1 MEKPERKD
9 LIKISDYIWE
19 IPKSVREDMRVPAR
33 IFAEEKMLDDILED
47 KSLWQLVNVA
57 SLPGIYKYALAM
69 PDVHE
74 GYGMCLTKD
83 AKILTEHGY
92 FVEIKDLDQFLSEIQ
107 ILNFDKDKKILDKTK
122 IIKFFKLKPYR
133 KILRITTKAG
143 FIIETTEDHPIFTSQ
158 GMKEA
163 RSLMIGDKVAVYG
176 FEGVP
181 YERPSSK
188 VVVDEKKIEK
198 TFYKIKVPKEKSSLE
213 IIIKKLKERD
223 LLPLT
228 YDNPKFPYL
237 IKIGAFIF
245 GDGSMNFIGKRKD
258 GILNFSG
265 KKEDLLEIKKDLEKI
280 GYTSSKIFKRKYV
293 YKNGKISYIGNFY
306 VNASSLLVL
315 LAALGVPLGK
325 KVNQK
330 YNVPKWLFK
339 APLWQKRLFLA
350 VLFGC
355 ELRRPHRRK
364 ERKFGFNAPVFTM
377 NKRLDLIENGKKF
390 LKDIAK
396 LCQEFGVKTTN
407 IQYRRLFIAKN
418 GNKTTA
424 LELVFSSSLN
434 SLLNL
439 WSKIGYEYNQERKT
453 LASLY
458 TIYLKHKK
466 RNLEKRKEILNLIPS
481 FFDQNLSYAKIAE
494 RLKSSGFTKRL
505 ILDFCYRIKNGY
517 SYKKPKIPQ
526 NFITLK
532 EFIKQNSLGKS
543 GLCFDEIEK
552 IEEIEYNDLVYDL
565 TTLSKA
571 HNFIANNFLVSNCV
585 GGVAAFDYDE
595 GIISPG
601 ICGYDINCLHPETKV
616 NLDFGTYLEIKD
628 LKPGFKVHF
637 FDKENKKINSAKI
650 LFVLKRKEK
659 EIYKIETKLGN
670 EILITEDHPIYT
682 LDGMKEVKNLIL
694 GEKILI
700 YPFKGVK
707 YKKPKRKLIL
717 DEEKFIEFC
726 TKNGFDNTGNKLK
739 QILNYLKK
747 RNLLPLYTDSFCL
760 PYLLKFFGYA
770 LGDGAINNN
779 FSYLSIWGKKEDLEE
794 IKKDLEIL
802 GIHSLISHRK
812 RKHRL
817 INSYGKEYKFERLE
831 YELRVSKS
839 FALLLCAL
847 GYPFG
852 RKTEK
857 EFLLP
862 TWLKDL
868 RLWQKRLFLAGFLG
882 AELSTPK
889 TFKEHKFN
897 FYSLTLNINKNL
909 KLLENGLKFMNEIRK
924 LLKEFGVE
932 TTEIKII
939 KELGIKGKTIG
950 LRFQIKSNIENL
962 IRFFERVGFEYSKEK
977 QELNNLALAY
987 LKYKFKIIQ
996 QREEIRK
1003 KAKVLYKL
1011 GSPLKELEKI
1021 FVGPFINT
1029 RFLERS
1035 IWEDTFNVRTAFNF
1049 YNFEEFIKN
1058 FNYKNGFLI
1067 DEIEKI
1073 EKLNYGGYVYDLTI
1087 DHEDHNFIANNFVVS
1102 NCGVRLAVTDLD
1114 YEEVKD
1120 KIPKLTEEIFK
1131 QVPSGVGRGGFWK
1144 LNNDEMKKV
1153 LENGAQYIV
1162 ELGYGEKEDLSATE
1176 SFGKLEGADAEK
1188 VSKTAKDR
1196 GRDQLG
1202 TMGAGNHFVEVQ
1214 RIEEIFDDA
1223 DYADFTQTMQ
1233 TSAKSASYSAKSAI
1247 AKKLGLEKGKIAILI
1262 HCGSRGLGHQVA
1274 TDYIRQALNYI
1285 DKQKIELPDRELAY
1299 FPYHHPEGQN
1309 YLSAMKA
1316 AANFAFAN
1324 RQLILHQVR
1333 KAFKKVFGKEIKLK
1347 QVYDVAHNIVKIEY
1361 YADYADFTQTKQNE
1375 LYADQADFTQ
1385 NMQNEFLYGDITFK
1399 IRKAIYE
1406 VRKKLG
1412 LGHKENVY
1420 KNSLII
1426 EFKKL
1431 GLDFEVDKKIEVK
1444 YENETVGV
1452 YKPDFIVENK
1462 IIMEIKSI
1470 PQLTKEQEKQLWY
1483 YLKSTGYK
1491 LGKLIV
1497 HRKGA
1502 TRAFWKGH
1510 PELAPKYQEIG
1521 QPTLIPG
1528 SMGTSSYILIGHC

>member
-1 MEKPERKD
+1 
-9 LIKISDYIWE
+9 
-19 IPKSVREDMRVPAR
+19 
-33 IFAEEKMLDDILED
+33 MLDDILED

-69 PDVHE
+69 PDIHE

-92 FVEIKDLDQFLSEIQ
+92 FVEIKDLEKFLPEIQ
-107 ILNFDKDKKILDKTK
+107 ILSFDKNKKNLDKTK
-122 IIKFFKLKPYR
+122 VIKFFKLKPYG

-143 FIIETTEDHPIFTSQ
+143 FIIEATEDHPIFTSQ

-188 VVVDEKKIEK
+188 VVVDEEKIKK
-198 TFYKIKVPKEKSSLE
+198 TFYTIKAPKEKSSLE
-213 IIIKKLKERD
+213 IIIKKLKERN

-237 IKIGAFIF
+237 IKICAFIF

-265 KKEDLLEIKKDLEKI
+265 KEEDLLEIKNDLEKI

-293 YKNGKISYIGNFY
+293 YKNGKISYIDSFY

-355 ELRRPHRRK
+355 ELRKPHRRK
-364 ERKFGFNAPVFTM
+364 ERKFGFNAPVFTI

-396 LCQEFGVKTTN
+396 LCQEFGVKITK

-418 GNKTTA
+418 GNKTTT
-424 LELVFSSSLN
+424 LELVFSSSLE

-439 WSKIGYEYNQERKT
+439 WSKIGYEYNQERKA

-494 RLKSSGFTKRL
+494 RLKPSGFTKRL

-532 EFIKQNSLGKS
+532 EFVKQNSLGKS

-552 IEEIEYNDLVYDL
+552 IEEIEYTDLVYDL

-571 HNFIANNFLVSNCV
+571 HNFIANYFLVSNCV

-601 ICGYDINCLHPETKV
+601 ICGYDINC
-616 NLDFGTYLEIKD
+616 
-628 LKPGFKVHF
+628 
-637 FDKENKKINSAKI
+637 
-650 LFVLKRKEK
+650 
-659 EIYKIETKLGN
+659 
-670 EILITEDHPIYT
+670 
-682 LDGMKEVKNLIL
+682 
-694 GEKILI
+694 
-700 YPFKGVK
+700 
-707 YKKPKRKLIL
+707 
-717 DEEKFIEFC
+717 
-726 TKNGFDNTGNKLK
+726 
-739 QILNYLKK
+739 
-747 RNLLPLYTDSFCL
+747 
-760 PYLLKFFGYA
+760 
-770 LGDGAINNN
+770 
-779 FSYLSIWGKKEDLEE
+779 
-794 IKKDLEIL
+794 
-802 GIHSLISHRK
+802 
-812 RKHRL
+812 
-817 INSYGKEYKFERLE
+817 
-831 YELRVSKS
+831 
-839 FALLLCAL
+839 
-847 GYPFG
+847 
-852 RKTEK
+852 
-857 EFLLP
+857 
-862 TWLKDL
+862 
-868 RLWQKRLFLAGFLG
+868 
-882 AELSTPK
+882 
-889 TFKEHKFN
+889 
-897 FYSLTLNINKNL
+897 
-909 KLLENGLKFMNEIRK
+909 
-924 LLKEFGVE
+924 
-932 TTEIKII
+932 
-939 KELGIKGKTIG
+939 
-950 LRFQIKSNIENL
+950 
-962 IRFFERVGFEYSKEK
+962 
-977 QELNNLALAY
+977 
-987 LKYKFKIIQ
+987 
-996 QREEIRK
+996 
-1003 KAKVLYKL
+1003 
-1011 GSPLKELEKI
+1011 
-1021 FVGPFINT
+1021 
-1029 RFLERS
+1029 
-1035 IWEDTFNVRTAFNF
+1035 
-1049 YNFEEFIKN
+1049 
-1058 FNYKNGFLI
+1058 
-1067 DEIEKI
+1067 
-1073 EKLNYGGYVYDLTI
+1073 
-1087 DHEDHNFIANNFVVS
+1087 
-1102 NCGVRLAVTDLD
+1102 GVRLAITDLN

-1144 LNNDEMKKV
+1144 LNNDEMRKV

-1162 ELGYGEKEDLSATE
+1162 ELGYGEKEDLEATE
-1176 SFGKLEGADAEK
+1176 SFGKLEGADAET

-1214 RIEEIFDDA
+1214 RVQEIFDEE
-1223 DYADFTQTMQ
+1223 
-1233 TSAKSASYSAKSAI
+1233 I
-1247 AKKLGLEKGKIAILI
+1247 AKKLGLEKGKIAVLI
-1262 HCGSRGLGHQVA
+1262 HCGSRGLGNQVA

-1285 DKQKIELPDRELAY
+1285 DKQNIELADRELAY
-1299 FPYHHPEGQN
+1299 FPYRHPEGQN

-1316 AANFAFAN
+1316 SANFAFAN

-1347 QVYDVAHNIVKIEY
+1347 QIYDVAHNIVKIEEY
-1361 YADYADFTQTKQNE
+1361 DN
-1375 LYADQADFTQ
+1375 
-1385 NMQNEFLYGDITFK
+1385 
-1399 IRKAIYE
+1399 R
-1406 VRKKLG
+1406 
-1412 LGHKENVY
+1412 
-1420 KNSLII
+1420 
-1426 EFKKL
+1426 
-1431 GLDFEVDKKIEVK
+1431 
-1444 YENETVGV
+1444 
-1452 YKPDFIVENK
+1452 
-1462 IIMEIKSI
+1462 
-1470 PQLTKEQEKQLWY
+1470 
-1483 YLKSTGYK
+1483 
-1491 LGKLIV
+1491 KLIV

-1510 PELAPKYQEIG
+1510 PELAPKYREIG

-1528 SMGTSSYILIGHC
+1528 SMGTSSYILIGQELAKEISFGSAPHGAGRLMSRREAKRKVKGSELKKELEKRGIAVAAGSMSGLAEEAPVAYKDVSEVVEVVHNIGIAKKLAKLVPVGVIKG